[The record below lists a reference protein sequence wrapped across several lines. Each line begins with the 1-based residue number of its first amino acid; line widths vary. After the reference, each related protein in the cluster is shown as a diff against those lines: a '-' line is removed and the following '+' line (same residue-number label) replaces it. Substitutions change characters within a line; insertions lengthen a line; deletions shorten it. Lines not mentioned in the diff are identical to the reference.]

1 MNIKDSFMNMLPSIT
16 AEAHCDIPCGIYD
29 PTPAKIAAKTV
40 VRMVMQIED
49 THPPTAS
56 SDAHEVAHYMNAVGR
71 RVAVK
76 EEHARICKHELLTL
90 WSDFFKA
97 EHLAKYPN
105 LHDMFWNAVKLCSKV
120 KQDVDKESADKLV
133 AAVDEIARIF
143 YDAKGDPGRYEAYKE
158 ITDTLF

>member
-1 MNIKDSFMNMLPSIT
+1 MKNVFMGMLPSVT

-40 VRMVMQIED
+40 VRMIMQIED
-49 THPPTAS
+49 TYPPK
-56 SDAHEVAHYMNAVGR
+56 DAQDVHEMSHYMNAVGR

-105 LHDMFWNAVKLCSKV
+105 LHELFWNAVQLCSKV
-120 KQDVDKESADKLV
+120 KQDVDKESAEKLV
-133 AAVDEIARIF
+133 AAVDEIAKIF
-143 YDAKGDPGRYEAYKE
+143 YEAKNDPARYDAYKA
-158 ITDTLF
+158 ITDKLF

>member
-1 MNIKDSFMNMLPSIT
+1 MDFKKYLLDIMPSVT

-29 PTPAKIAAKTV
+29 PTPAKIAARTV
-40 VRMVMQIED
+40 VRMIMQIED
-49 THPPTAS
+49 THPPKDTQS
-56 SDAHEVAHYMNAVGR
+56 VHEMSHYMNAIGR

-97 EHLAKYPN
+97 EHLVKYPN
-105 LHDMFWNAVKLCSKV
+105 LHELFWNAVKLCSKV

-133 AAVDEIARIF
+133 VAVDEIAKIF
-143 YDAKGDPGRYEAYKE
+143 YDAKGDLNRFNAYKE
-158 ITDTLF
+158 VTDKLF

>member
-1 MNIKDSFMNMLPSIT
+1 MNMKDYILGKLPSVV

-49 THPPTAS
+49 THPPTNAQ
-56 SDAHEVAHYMNAVGR
+56 DAHEMSHYMNAVSR

-90 WSDFFKA
+90 WSDFFNA

-105 LHDMFWNAVKLCSKV
+105 LHDMF
-120 KQDVDKESADKLV
+120 
-133 AAVDEIARIF
+133 
-143 YDAKGDPGRYEAYKE
+143 
-158 ITDTLF
+158 